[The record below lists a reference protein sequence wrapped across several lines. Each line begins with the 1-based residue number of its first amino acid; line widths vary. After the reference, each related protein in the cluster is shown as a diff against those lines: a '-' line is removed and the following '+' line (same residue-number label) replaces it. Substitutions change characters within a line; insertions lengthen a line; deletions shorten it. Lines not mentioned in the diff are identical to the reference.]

1 MSHNDFYTYI
11 CLLNTFNNFKL
22 MSNNK
27 HLIFLYIRKGLPQ
40 TSLISDESKVG
51 M

>member
-1 MSHNDFYTYI
+1 
-11 CLLNTFNNFKL
+11 

-27 HLIFLYIRKGLPQ
+27 HLIFLYIRKVLPQ